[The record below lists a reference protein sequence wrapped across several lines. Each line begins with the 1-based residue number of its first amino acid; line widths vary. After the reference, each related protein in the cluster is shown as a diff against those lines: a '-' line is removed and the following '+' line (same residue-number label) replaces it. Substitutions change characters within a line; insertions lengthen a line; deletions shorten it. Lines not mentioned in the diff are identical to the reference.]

1 MTAPLPRLR
10 ARTLLAA
17 GAGLSMA
24 AALALTGAGTAS
36 AGTASGTTATGPARA
51 ADAASTTVTPAG
63 HSFTAKLN
71 GKATFKA
78 GSVTVTCT
86 VSSSEPSADSG
97 NNRIPDAPGNHNAS
111 GPVSNNINP
120 PTFSGCTTSMPGVR
134 AAVETSGTW
143 TVAMQNG
150 DPIVATL
157 GMPTAGFKLTTTG
170 LASCTV
176 TAAPTG
182 PASLPAVFT
191 NGDAD
196 NPSQITLTGAPAPV
210 KVEGGFGCPTAAKT
224 SAFSAV
230 YDVTDVTDPASRVLV
245 GE

>member
-10 ARTLLAA
+10 ARALLAS

-24 AALALTGAGTAS
+24 AALTLTGAGT
-36 AGTASGTTATGPARA
+36 GTATA
-51 ADAASTTVTPAG
+51 ADAPSTTVTPAG
-63 HSFTAKLN
+63 HSFAAQLN

-86 VSSSEPSADSG
+86 TSGSAPTAGST
-97 NNRIPDAPGNHNAS
+97 NNRIPDAPDNHNAS

-120 PTFSGCTTSMPGVR
+120 PTFGGCTTSMPGVK
-134 AAVETSGTW
+134 ATVETSGTW

-176 TAAPTG
+176 TAAPTA

-196 NPSQITLTGAPAPV
+196 NPSKITLSGAPAAV

-224 SAFSAV
+224 STFSAV

>member
-1 MTAPLPRLR
+1 MTAPLPRPR
-10 ARTLLAA
+10 ARTLFAA
-17 GAGLSMA
+17 GAGLSLA
-24 AALALTGAGTAS
+24 AALALTGAGTAT
-36 AGTASGTTATGPARA
+36 AGTAASGKASA

-63 HSFTAKLN
+63 HSFTATLN

-86 VSSSEPSADSG
+86 VSSSAPSPGSA

-111 GPVSNNINP
+111 GPVSNDINP
-120 PTFSGCTTSMPGVR
+120 PSFTGCTTSMPGVR

-157 GMPTAGFKLTTTG
+157 GMPAAGFKLTTTG

-182 PASLPAVFT
+182 PATLPAVFT

-196 NPSQITLTGAPAPV
+196 NPSQITLTSAPAPV

>member
-1 MTAPLPRLR
+1 MTAPLPRPR
-10 ARTLLAA
+10 PRTLLAL

-24 AALALTGAGTAS
+24 AALALTGAGTAT
-36 AGTASGTTATGPARA
+36 AGTASA
-51 ADAASTTVTPAG
+51 AEAGSTTVTTAG
-63 HSFTAKLN
+63 HSFAATLN

-86 VSSSEPSADSG
+86 VSGSAPAAGSA

-111 GPVSNNINP
+111 GPVTNDINP
-120 PTFSGCTTSMPGVR
+120 PTFSSCTTSMPGVR

-143 TVAMQNG
+143 TVSMQNG

-157 GMPTAGFKLTTTG
+157 GMPAAGFKLTTSG
-170 LASCTV
+170 LATCSV

-182 PASLPAVFT
+182 PATLPAVFT

-196 NPSQITLTGAPAPV
+196 NPSQLTLTSAPAPV